1 MKKNTYLCYCLI
13 AVLISTLFMG
23 CDLGEVGSTDVAFS
37 VIYKG
42 EKYAEKIST
51 VTFTPYFEL
60 LEAKIGLEGIDINI
74 LGESD
79 QEKNVETNKM
89 FPGPYS
95 IDLFDSNSSKEIGH
109 VNLVNGTYESVEMN
123 FSKQVYNNADSIYL
137 RGSYHDASDHVTG
150 VFFHYSG
157 TNLFEVNN
165 TDGFKIDSKNN
176 SVILTFDMD
185 SFFNDINLGD
195 RVPGGT
201 TPILIDLNNNVDWY
215 STIYNNIK
223 NSCQIGLDSNDD
235 GIVDSL
241 NK

>member
-13 AVLISTLFMG
+13 AVLISTIFMG
-23 CDLGEVGSTDVAFS
+23 CDLGEVGSTDVSFS

-42 EKYAEKIST
+42 EQYSEKIAA
-51 VTFTPYFEL
+51 VIFTPEFEL
-60 LEAKIGLEGIDINI
+60 LEAKIGLEGIDIKM

-79 QEKNVETNKM
+79 QEKVVESNKM

-95 IDLFDSNSSKEIGH
+95 IDLYDSNSSKEIGH

-123 FSKQVYNNADSIYL
+123 LSKQVYNNDDSIYL
-137 RGSYHDASDHVTG
+137 RGVYHDAPDHDTNVI
-150 VFFHYSG
+150 FHYSG

-185 SFFNDINLGD
+185 SFFKDINLGD
-195 RVPGGT
+195 KVSDGT
-201 TPILIDLNNNVDWY
+201 NSIIIDLNNNTEWY

-223 NSCQIGLDSNDD
+223 NSCQIGLDANND